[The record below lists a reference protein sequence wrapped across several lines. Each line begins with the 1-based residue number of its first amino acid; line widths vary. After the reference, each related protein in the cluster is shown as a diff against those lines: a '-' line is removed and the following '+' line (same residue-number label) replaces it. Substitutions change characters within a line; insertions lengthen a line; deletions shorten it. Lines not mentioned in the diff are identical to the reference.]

1 MLNSKRDAA
10 TKSTAVSSLACRR
23 EVLLDD
29 DIGRTAECVV
39 DGVTVEDELTRVR
52 SPESLGGMADEKM
65 PLKRCE
71 LASAE

>member
-1 MLNSKRDAA
+1 M
-10 TKSTAVSSLACRR
+10 
-23 EVLLDD
+23 LLDD
-29 DIGRTAECVV
+29 DIGRIAGCVV

-52 SPESLGGMADEKM
+52 SPESFGGMADEKM

>member
-10 TKSTAVSSLACRR
+10 TKRTAVSSLACRR
-23 EVLLDD
+23 DVLLDD
-29 DIGRTAECVV
+29 ENGRTPECVV
-39 DGVTVEDELTRVR
+39 DGVTVDDELTRVR
-52 SPESLGGMADEKM
+52 SPESFGGMAEEKM

>member
-1 MLNSKRDAA
+1 M
-10 TKSTAVSSLACRR
+10 
-23 EVLLDD
+23 LLDD

-39 DGVTVEDELTRVR
+39 GGVTVDDELTRVR
-52 SPESLGGMADEKM
+52 SPESFGGMADEKI

>member
-1 MLNSKRDAA
+1 
-10 TKSTAVSSLACRR
+10 
-23 EVLLDD
+23 VLLDD
-29 DIGRTAECVV
+29 DIGRIAGCVV

-52 SPESLGGMADEKM
+52 SPESLGGMADEKI